1 MGDSSESR
9 PSTEQKKKLADELK
23 GNLKAQ
29 LDREGKQ
36 STHREVDERVNRI
49 VERVDRERGW

>member
-1 MGDSSESR
+1 MSESNSPR
-9 PSTEQKKKLADELK
+9 PSTEQKRKLTDELK

-36 STHREVDERVNRI
+36 SSHREIEQRVNRI
-49 VERVDRERGW
+49 AERTDRERGW